1 MPSRLYVV
9 RHGKTAWSL
18 SGQHTGRTD
27 IPLGEQ
33 GEQDARKLAQRLC
46 TVRFT
51 RVFTSLLQ
59 RARRTC
65 ELAGLN
71 EVAQIEPDL
80 AEWDYGGYE
89 AQRPADIREARPD
102 WNVCRDG
109 STRGES
115 PAQVFRTQ
123 TG

>member
-1 MPSRLYVV
+1 MERKAVTSMPGTPSRPYVV

-27 IPLGEQ
+27 I
-33 GEQDARKLAQRLC
+33 A
-46 TVRFT
+46 
-51 RVFTSLLQ
+51 
-59 RARRTC
+59 ARRTC

-89 AQRPADIREARPD
+89 GQRPADIREARPD